1 MSHTYLV
8 NNNKNEEMENRKM
21 NVIRE
26 NDNFKEDSPNQ
37 LMIGN
42 DTKSPKLTRSR
53 STYRSSKDTSSL
65 KRSHTVRHRI
75 KPIQRYDSID
85 PSDFSKTSSQQNM
98 PKLPSSNG
106 YKVRINKNFKSYNFA
121 LIIFLVA

>member
-1 MSHTYLV
+1 MAHTYLV

-26 NDNFKEDSPNQ
+26 TDNFKEDSPNQ
-37 LMIGN
+37 LMIEN
-42 DTKSPKLTRSR
+42 NTKSPKLARSR

-121 LIIFLVA
+121 L